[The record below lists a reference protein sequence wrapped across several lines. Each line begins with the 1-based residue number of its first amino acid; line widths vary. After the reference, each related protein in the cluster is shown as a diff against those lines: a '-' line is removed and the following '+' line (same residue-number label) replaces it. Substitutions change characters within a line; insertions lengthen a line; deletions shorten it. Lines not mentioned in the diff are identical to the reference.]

1 MLDLDADHIA
11 ALCRGFMTSR
21 LMLTAAELD
30 LFTALSGRWL
40 SAAELAA
47 PDGWDE
53 GALRVVLD
61 ALVVSGLLEKRAETY
76 SATELCS
83 AYLSRESPESV
94 LDQALEGARLWERW
108 SHLTERVVG
117 HGRAPSRD
125 PLRAAL
131 GASDQLAPRLA
142 PGIAALVR
150 PETAH
155 RFLDVGG
162 GSGAY
167 TIAFLAR
174 DRSLEATLLD
184 RPEVLAICAEYLRA
198 AELEDQVVLVPGDLT
213 CDEFPG
219 DQGMVL
225 LSAVIHLLSL
235 DQVEDLCRRAYRAL
249 LPGGRV
255 IIRDFVMS
263 PDRLIPRAGAIFAAN
278 LLVSTEHGTTY
289 SFPEI
294 RRSLALAGFVDI
306 RILQDGERMNTVIE
320 AHRPPT

>member
-30 LFTALSGRWL
+30 LFSALTGRWL

-47 PDGWDE
+47 PEQWNE

-61 ALVVSGLLEKRAETY
+61 ALVVSGFLEKRADTY

-83 AYLSRESPESV
+83 AFLSRESPESV
-94 LDQALEGARLWERW
+94 LDQALEGARLWEHW
-108 SHLTERVVG
+108 SHLTARVVG
-117 HGRAPSRD
+117 AGRAPRRD
-125 PLRAAL
+125 PLRVML
-131 GASDQLAPRLA
+131 GALDQLAPRLA

-150 PETAH
+150 PEQAR
-155 RFLDVGG
+155 RFLDIGG

-184 RPEVLAICAEYLRA
+184 RPEVLAISAEYLRT
-198 AELEDQVVLVPGDLT
+198 AELEDQVALVPGDFT

-219 DQGMVL
+219 EQGMVL
-225 LSAVIHLLSL
+225 LSAVIHLLSIE
-235 DQVEDLCRRAYRAL
+235 QVEDLFRRAYRAL
-249 LPGGRV
+249 IPGGRV
-255 IIRDFVMS
+255 ILRDYVMS
-263 PDRLIPRAGAIFAAN
+263 PDRLIPRAGALFAVN
-278 LLVSTEHGTTY
+278 LLVSTENGTTY

-294 RRSLALAGFVDI
+294 RRTLVSAGFVDI

-320 AHRPPT
+320 AYRPPS